1 MIGGLLLL
9 AASLT
14 LVGFAG
20 ANLRNCVTKGTTTAY
35 FHSYSRVENPG
46 AFWVSAICTV
56 FAVLLGLAL
65 ALVAVAGVLG
75 GIS

>member
-14 LVGFAG
+14 LIGFAG
-20 ANLRNCVTKGTTTAY
+20 ANLRNCVSRGTTAAY

-56 FAVLLGLAL
+56 FAVLFGLAL
-65 ALVAVAGVLG
+65 ALVAIAGLLG
-75 GIS
+75 LVS